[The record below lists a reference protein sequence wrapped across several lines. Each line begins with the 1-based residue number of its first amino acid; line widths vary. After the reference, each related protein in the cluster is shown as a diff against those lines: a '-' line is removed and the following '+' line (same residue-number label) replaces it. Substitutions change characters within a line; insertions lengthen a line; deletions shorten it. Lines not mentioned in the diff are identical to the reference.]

1 MKQPVILAE
10 LSVNY
15 VIFCKVSPHPANV
28 DVTWLLWKTTA
39 HIKEMKARAL
49 KQTWE
54 IPLPAKGTAEVVR
67 VRAVTE
73 GRLIRHVSH
82 SAKY

>member
-1 MKQPVILAE
+1 
-10 LSVNY
+10 
-15 VIFCKVSPHPANV
+15 
-28 DVTWLLWKTTA
+28 
-39 HIKEMKARAL
+39 MKARAL

-73 GRLIRHVSH
+73 GRLIRHRLMCRTVFFSTGKSGTRSVH
-82 SAKY
+82 

>member
-1 MKQPVILAE
+1 
-10 LSVNY
+10 
-15 VIFCKVSPHPANV
+15 
-28 DVTWLLWKTTA
+28 
-39 HIKEMKARAL
+39 MKARAL

-73 GRLIRHVSH
+73 GRLIRHRLMCRTLQNISKSRSRCVLLNWQEWHTQCSLVTISQH
-82 SAKY
+82 LNHT